1 MQWNKIILENVNEE
15 IKKFRNHIFG
25 YNLYGLETYEIR
37 NSVESLSYVIVDE
50 DVMIFSFGSQ
60 GVVTVNMVDD
70 DVFVRGDVPEP
81 SVDFCKNLTYFMVTR
96 FSEDNVAEI
105 DKAFNVVKSKGY
117 EISGN
122 YGDITVSKNRVY
134 CKMSIPKIMYEA
146 ENNRDYKFLFALIS
160 DENASQDFYDDIK
173 EMIDSIVALVK

>member
-1 MQWNKIILENVNEE
+1 MRWNEIILENVNDE
-15 IKKFRNHIFG
+15 IKDFCNNIFG
-25 YNLYGLETYEIR
+25 YNLYGVGTDDIK
-37 NSVESLSYVIVDE
+37 NTVESISDVSVDE
-50 DVMIFSFGSQ
+50 DIIIFSFESKGI
-60 GVVTVNMVDD
+60 VIVNMVDD
-70 DVFVRGDVPEP
+70 TVSVQSYVPKP

-105 DKAFNVVKSKGY
+105 DRAFNKLKSKGY

-122 YGDITVSKNRVY
+122 CGNITVSKNGVY

-146 ENNRDYKFLFALIS
+146 ENYSDYKFLFALIS

-173 EMIDSIVALVK
+173 EMIESITALVN